1 MIIYTLIMHYYNF
14 RGPPRISAL
23 KRTSTSQKNLLK
35 QVKKLK
41 IKKVKAR
48 NKIKQGNQGIKLTS
62 RSSIKIYK
70 NLKYKLKYKLKFC
83 QVTLKYNVK
92 CSQNSISKLY
102 NSINKLSLVN
112 YSFRSK
118 NTLKKTVKGR
128 HYSFLSKSILKER
141 IKGRHQSLLVDST
154 LSSIQTLEFYVR
166 HLHIFINWLHSSM
179 MLLNG
184 CSRGSGGREWCSST
198 CRGEWWEWGK
208 GTWLIG
214 YWSSKVGLTAL
225 ILHGSGT
232 SLRCSFT
239 TQDATA
245 GNERFCHWTIVDMVQ
260 KISYSSTNQHGVQYT
275 DASTQSLHIYSPLT
289 CAKICTLSCK
299 RFNAESNV
307 KHSAHEV
314 GQHDG
319 KQQLLDIVHDN
330 YNSTIVLVETT
341 PTLLH
346 SVDSRYRLLL
356 MMVDELPCLDVEWVC
371 GMVVN
376 STCSE
381 SDKQRHCCDLNLFHQ
396 KFKKFFKI
404 QFKN

>member
-1 MIIYTLIMHYYNF
+1 MHYYNF
-14 RGPPRISAL
+14 RGPLRNSAL

-62 RSSIKIYK
+62 RSRIKIYK

-92 CSQNSISKLY
+92 FSQNSISKLY

-179 MLLNG
+179 MMLNG

-245 GNERFCHWTIVDMVQ
+245 GNERFCHWTIIDMVQ
-260 KISYSSTNQHGVQYT
+260 KISYSGANQHGVQHT
-275 DASTQSLHIYSPLT
+275 DASTQSLHVYSPLT

-346 SVDSRYRLLL
+346 PVDSRYRLLL

-396 KFKKFFKI
+396 KFKNSLKFNLKI
-404 QFKN
+404 KNL